1 MNYNNNMYFNKTNDN
16 IDPNYI
22 YPQPYIDPLMYMN
35 PYNMN
40 NGQMGN
46 LNQGTGSEYPTYFNQ
61 YVDNPLFNPYE
72 NMNNGN
78 INGGFEN
85 NPNMNNNNMN
95 NYNGNNYNGN
105 NNNANNDVDYM
116 NNIPMIPM
124 MPMMPPNMMYPG
136 MFPPNMMFP
145 GMPPGMP
152 PNMTYQGMMYPGT
165 FPPNMMYPGV
175 MQNIPTVNMDEFD
188 EEEM

>member
-1 MNYNNNMYFNKTNDN
+1 MNYNMYSNRRNDN

-35 PYNMN
+35 PYVMN
-40 NGQMGN
+40 NNQSGN
-46 LNQGTGSEYPTYFNQ
+46 FNQNINPEYSTYSNQ
-61 YVDNPLFNPYE
+61 YVDTQQFNPYE
-72 NMNNGN
+72 NMPNNMQEE
-78 INGGFEN
+78 FE
-85 NPNMNNNNMN
+85 NNNNMN
-95 NYNGNNYNGN
+95 
-105 NNNANNDVDYM
+105 DM

-124 MPMMPPNMMYPG
+124 MP
-136 MFPPNMMFP
+136 PNMMFP
-145 GMPPGMP
+145 GM
-152 PNMTYQGMMYPGT
+152 